1 MKKIVI
7 LDTWTNNTNLGN
19 KIISEAV
26 YKALREIFPKEF
38 FYRVPAL
45 EYLQGGREMVE
56 NADYV
61 FLAGTTL
68 KTDRELWFIVS

>member
-26 YKALREIFPKEF
+26 YKALREIFPKEY
-38 FYRVPAL
+38 FYRLLAL
-45 EYLQGGREMVE
+45 SL
-56 NADYV
+56 
-61 FLAGTTL
+61 
-68 KTDRELWFIVS
+68 IHI